1 MAKASKGPGRPKT
14 RIDPPS
20 KAAARGTKEGEE
32 RYIIIL
38 KTESIE
44 KMKDLAYW
52 ERLAIKEAFEQAIA
66 DRVGKYEKKNGPL
79 KSRPKE

>member
-1 MAKASKGPGRPKT
+1 V
-14 RIDPPS
+14 

-38 KTESIE
+38 KSDSIE
-44 KMKDLAYW
+44 KMKTVAFWD
-52 ERLAIKEAFEQAIA
+52 RLAIKEVFEQAIA
-66 DRVGKYEKKNGPL
+66 DRVAKYEKKNGPL

>member
-1 MAKASKGPGRPKT
+1 MAKAKKGPGRPRT
-14 RIDPPS
+14 RTHSPV

-38 KTESIE
+38 KSDSIE
-44 KMKDLAYW
+44 KMKTVAFWD
-52 ERLAIKEAFEQAIA
+52 RLAIKEVFEQAIA
-66 DRVGKYEKKNGPL
+66 DRVAKYEKKNGPL